1 MTSLNSPSRTR
12 ESTDNLLEQH
22 GCHLEDGNTVCWND
36 DSKDHPRNW
45 SLFAKC
51 YTTVVICWVELY
63 MTGISSAGVSFI
75 LPFCTT
81 TASLIK
87 LKTAASNSARMEYDM
102 SRTLGVFA
110 FVTMYLLGQTVGGI
124 VCSPISETFGRR
136 TLYIVASAMFCIF
149 SVITAAVPSS
159 IAVYFGRFFQG
170 LGAAVPA
177 CVAFG
182 SIEDMWA
189 AQIRIWVV
197 YWYTVSGFVGLV
209 LGPIYSSYITQVYG
223 WRVVFYVS
231 AIVAAIS
238 TVLSFFMKET
248 KATQLLQTKVDAIH
262 SKTGRDD
269 LNGPSSSEG
278 FSVKS
283 FVKDSLFRPLQFLAT
298 EPIVFF
304 CSALCAIAF
313 GLIYGLTEG
322 LTVSYTNPPFDNTFS
337 ETSSSLA
344 FIAILVGILL
354 DILPRFYD
362 DYLFRKFRKEHR
374 RLVPE
379 TKIRSFALACP
390 ALAIGLW
397 IFAWTIP
404 PRVTNVHWIVS
415 MIGLVFVGFATADL
429 SYVLFGYCTDS
440 YGQYAASAVSSL
452 STTRTIAAAVFPLF
466 SYQMFSGLGAN
477 IAATILAAVAT
488 LFAFT
493 PIVFLKYGRTLR
505 KKSKVAADD
514 EDCLAEENKHMDN
527 DSDGKDAEKSSE
539 NV

>member
-63 MTGISSAGVSFI
+63 M
-75 LPFCTT
+75 

-170 LGAAVPA
+170 LAAAVPA

-223 WRVVFYVS
+223 W
-231 AIVAAIS
+231 
-238 TVLSFFMKET
+238 
-248 KATQLLQTKVDAIH
+248 Q
-262 SKTGRDD
+262 
-269 LNGPSSSEG
+269 
-278 FSVKS
+278 
-283 FVKDSLFRPLQFLAT
+283 
-298 EPIVFF
+298 
-304 CSALCAIAF
+304 
-313 GLIYGLTEG
+313 G